1 MREKELS
8 EKVKEI
14 IDELKE
20 KYKEEEL
27 TLQDIDEAVAR
38 CSLIDPLATD
48 NAVTVL
54 YSGGEDKIAKSLA
67 ASKLNIRIINRTE
80 AYALLD
86 YKDIDYSFNEFVKQA
101 MLNENPGLYGD
112 ALTEAVNQKL
122 YGTSKPGSGVS
133 EVGEGYWSKISSQF
147 ASETKGDVYALVTDA
162 RADRI
167 FRLEELK
174 QALNVMADNKT
185 INGCSKAELGKLSI
199 DKIFE
204 TVKGKAIEDFAD
216 EKVYVN
222 EHGEKI
228 GETLTN
234 KFLREIFGQNEIK
247 PTKTENYI
255 EISYSDYLEAMH
267 NKTIILNKN
276 GKCLG
281 SDYKGTVLE
290 GFAKDGVFD
299 PAQDIIKIKNS
310 DYVEVEVKG
319 GSGAVRN
326 ALRNSEIFIDERGNI
341 VGRSYKGTAL
351 EGHVSDVIPED
362 YVYSTTQGHFDAYAS
377 DAEMLAR
384 HGEVYENADGVT
396 RWIAKE
402 YDYLQRVAQGEIVGD
417 AYAESI
423 LRYVA
428 TTGKNL
434 GELGKLDR
442 IIINVSDFIYNRSG
456 VKIAN
461 KFLASK
467 VGGFVTGGLAV
478 AGVIALSV
486 VCTFKICDMISETND
501 ALAKGDYGRAAQI
514 AFGKTAEILV
524 EFGGSTVVSNIMAAK
539 CAAIGAMF
547 AGPIGALIGGI
558 AAYYFIFRI
567 GEFMG
572 KGTDILVEKIIGNG
586 INALNNLY
594 EEAMSLIRYVADPLV
609 LDLDGDGFETL
620 SVNDGVYFDE
630 DATGLA
636 EKTAWVSADDA
647 LLAVDLNGNGVIDDG
662 SELLGTSTL
671 LANGEKAKSGF
682 EALAQYDTNGD
693 GVIDCN
699 DEIFSKILI
708 WQDKNGDGVSQK
720 DELISLEKA
729 GIVSISLETSVED
742 GRRVVIVTYADGS
755 TRKLGEFDF
764 EAQYY
769 NTVEKDNIEISE
781 EIQALPDVRAMG
793 NVASLHSLMQMDA
806 TGTLKDYV
814 QRFAK
819 AASREEKEALVTDML
834 YFITGATGVAENSRG
849 GQMDARKLM
858 VVEKFMGRK
867 FVGTQGENPVNT
879 AAAVLT
885 RIYNN
890 IFQMYY
896 CTLNSQTQLAD
907 YMNLLCIT
915 EEENGA
921 KTMHMDMFYA
931 FIDAC
936 RQSGADMSDIVG
948 EMGRYIR
955 FFDKSNS
962 DDFQNYLQHYIA
974 DEKYLRSI
982 VQASFLNAF
991 FGTDGNDSYS
1001 ASSSA
1006 ALFGNNGND
1015 TLQGSAENDVIYGDA
1030 GNDRIYGGNGDDIL
1044 YGGTGDDRLEGGMG
1058 NDTYY
1063 FDLGDGNDVINDYE
1077 SSSTEGRDDKI
1088 IFGEGICPE
1097 DVQMERIGNDLVIR
1111 YSDNDSITIQDAYYY
1126 SDGRYQIESIVFA
1139 DGTVWKD
1146 EEIGKRCNTR
1156 HGSDGDDE
1164 MYGYDR
1170 MLEYDPNETFYAG
1183 DGNDVVNA
1191 GTGND
1196 VIYGDAGN
1204 DRIYGGDGDDILYG
1218 GTGDDRLEGGMG
1230 NDTYYFDLGDGKDV
1244 INDYES
1250 SSTEGRD
1257 DKIIFG
1263 EGIYPEDVQME
1274 RIGNDLLIRYSDN
1287 DSITVQDAY
1296 YYSDGR
1302 YQIEKMQFQDES
1314 VYNID
1319 YTNTKLE
1326 PEILNNEIAEESA
1339 AQVMCED
1346 ISQEYVC
1353 VENSPEEGIL
1363 VDDNMD
1369 MLASEMANL
1378 AIQEM
1383 SETTMGNVADTF
1395 NMANNSGNETDVQLW
1410 IEK

>member
-1 MREKELS
+1 MS
-8 EKVKEI
+8 ENVQEI
-14 IDELKE
+14 IDELIK
-20 KYKEEEL
+20 KYEEGEL
-27 TLQDIDEAVAR
+27 TLHDIDEAVAR
-38 CSLIDPLATD
+38 CSLKDPLATD

-54 YSGGEDKIAKSLA
+54 YSGGENAVAESLA

-86 YKDIDYSFNEFVKQA
+86 YKDDNYSFNKFVKQA

-112 ALTEAVNQKL
+112 AFKEAVNQKL

-199 DKIFE
+199 DEVFE
-204 TVKGKAIEDFAD
+204 TIKGKAIEDFAD
-216 EKVYVN
+216 ETVYVN
-222 EHGEKI
+222 EYGEKI

-247 PTKTENYI
+247 PTETENYI

-267 NKTIILNKN
+267 NKTTIVDKN
-276 GKCLG
+276 GKYLG
-281 SDYKGTVLE
+281 TDYKGTVLE
-290 GFAKDGVFD
+290 GFAKDDVFD
-299 PAQDIIKIKNS
+299 PAQDIIRIKNS

-326 ALRNSEIFIDERGNI
+326 ALRNSEIFIDEQGNI

-423 LRYVA
+423 LRYA
-428 TTGKNL
+428 GTTGKKL

-442 IIINVSDFIYNRSG
+442 IIINVSDFIYNSTA

-461 KFLASK
+461 KFLTSK
-467 VGGFVTGGLAV
+467 VGSFVMRGMEVTGVVVMA
-478 AGVIALSV
+478 A
-486 VCTFKICDMISETND
+486 VCTYEVCDMIVKVND
-501 ALAKGDYGRAAQI
+501 AIEKGDYGIAAGI
-514 AFGKTAEILV
+514 ASGKTAKLLTTFLGGAEMANMMAP
-524 EFGGSTVVSNIMAAK
+524 EFI
-539 CAAIGAMF
+539 AIGSMF
-547 AGPIGALIGGI
+547 AGPVGALLGGMV
-558 AAYYFIFRI
+558 AYGVGFLL
-567 GEFMG
+567 GEACGVLFDDALEYVG
-572 KGTDILVEKIIGNG
+572 KGWNM
-586 INALNNLY
+586 LY
-594 EEAMSLIRYVADPLV
+594 DEAMSLIRYVADPLV

-834 YFITGATGVAENSRG
+834 YFITGATGVAEHSRG

-858 VVEKFMGRK
+858 VVEKFMGRN

-879 AAAVLT
+879 AAPVLNQ
-885 RIYNN
+885 IYNE

-896 CTLNSQTQLAD
+896 CLLNSQTQLAD
-907 YMNLLCIT
+907 YMNLLCVT
-915 EEENGA
+915 EDENGT
-921 KTMHMDMFYA
+921 KTVHMEMFYA

-955 FFDKSNS
+955 FIDKSNS

-982 VQASFLNAF
+982 AQASFLNAF

-1006 ALFGNNGND
+1006 ALFGNDGND
-1015 TLQGSAENDVIYGDA
+1015 TLQGSAENDVIYGGA

-1088 IFGEGICPE
+1088 IFGEGIRPE
-1097 DVQMERIGNDLVIR
+1097 DVQMERIGDDLVIR
-1111 YSDNDSITIQDAYYY
+1111 YSDNDSIT
-1126 SDGRYQIESIVFA
+1126 VH
-1139 DGTVWKD
+1139 
-1146 EEIGKRCNTR
+1146 N
-1156 HGSDGDDE
+1156 
-1164 MYGYDR
+1164 
-1170 MLEYDPNETFYAG
+1170 
-1183 DGNDVVNA
+1183 
-1191 GTGND
+1191 
-1196 VIYGDAGN
+1196 
-1204 DRIYGGDGDDILYG
+1204 
-1218 GTGDDRLEGGMG
+1218 
-1230 NDTYYFDLGDGKDV
+1230 
-1244 INDYES
+1244 
-1250 SSTEGRD
+1250 
-1257 DKIIFG
+1257 
-1263 EGIYPEDVQME
+1263 
-1274 RIGNDLLIRYSDN
+1274 
-1287 DSITVQDAY
+1287 AY

-1363 VDDNMD
+1363 VDDNME

-1395 NMANNSGNETDVQLW
+1395 NMANNTGNETDVQLW